1 MAQLKI
7 YQGKIILLLNRQE
20 LLIAELYRFFAGL
33 FPENR
38 EFWTDLCREELEHAE
53 WVEYLYKKTQTDSV
67 VFREEKLKS
76 YTVETFVKYLES
88 HLAKVKE
95 KAPTLEAAFS
105 LALGIERSLLVQK
118 VFDHFQS
125 SDREIDVLLKNL
137 QDRMRDHRKHIEQ
150 QAARYLSPVG
160 AGA

>member
-7 YQGKIILLLNRQE
+7 YQGKMILLLNRQE
-20 LLIAELYRFFAGL
+20 LLIAEIYRFFAGL

-38 EFWTDLCREELEHAE
+38 EFWTNLCREELEHAE

-67 VFREEKLKS
+67 IFREEKLKS

-95 KAPTLEAAFS
+95 QAPTLEAAFS
-105 LALGIERSLLVQK
+105 LALNIENSLLVQK

-125 SDREIDVLLKNL
+125 SDKEIAALLRGL
-137 QDRMRDHRKHIEQ
+137 QLRMKDHRKHIEQ

>member
-1 MAQLKI
+1 MAQLKL
-7 YQGKIILLLNRQE
+7 YQGKMILLFNRQE
-20 LLIAELYRFFAGL
+20 LLIAEMYRFFASL
-33 FPENR
+33 FPETR

-53 WVEYLYKKTQTDSV
+53 WIEYLYKKTQTDSV
-67 VFREEKLKS
+67 DFHEKKLRS
-76 YTVETFVKYLES
+76 YTVESFVKYLES
-88 HLAKVKE
+88 NLAKVKD

-105 LALGIERSLLVQK
+105 LALNIENSLLVQR

-125 SDREIDVLLKNL
+125 SDKEMAVLLKNL

-150 QAARYLSPVG
+150 QAARYLNPVG

>member
-1 MAQLKI
+1 MPQLKI

-33 FPENR
+33 FPETR

-53 WVEYLYKKTQTDSV
+53 WVEYLYKKTQTDPV

-76 YTVETFVKYLES
+76 YTVETFVKYLEG

-95 KAPTLEAAFS
+95 KAPTLKAAFS
-105 LALGIERSLLVQK
+105 LALNIESSLLVQK
-118 VFDHFQS
+118 VFDNFHS
-125 SDREIDVLLKNL
+125 SDKELSSLLLSL
-137 QDRMRDHRKHIEQ
+137 QGRMKEHRKHVEE
-150 QAARYLSPVG
+150 QAAFHLSAVG
-160 AGA
+160 TGA

>member
-1 MAQLKI
+1 MAQLKM

-20 LLIAELYRFFAGL
+20 LLIAEIYRFFAGL

-67 VFREEKLKS
+67 IFREEKLKS
-76 YTVETFVKYLES
+76 YTVETFVKYLEG
-88 HLAKVKE
+88 HLTKVKE
-95 KAPTLEAAFS
+95 QAPTLEAAFS
-105 LALGIERSLLVQK
+105 LALNIEKSLLVQK

-125 SDREIDVLLKNL
+125 SDKEIAALLREL
-137 QDRMRDHRKHIEQ
+137 QRRMKDHRKHIEQ
-150 QAARYLSPVG
+150 QAARYLSPVA

>member
-20 LLIAELYRFFAGL
+20 LLIAELYRFFASL

-76 YTVETFVKYLES
+76 YTVETYVKYLEG

-105 LALGIERSLLVQK
+105 LALNIEKSLLVQK

-125 SDREIDVLLKNL
+125 SDKEMAILLKNL

-150 QAARYLSPVG
+150 QAARYLNPVG

>member
-7 YQGKIILLLNRQE
+7 YQGKMILLLNRQE
-20 LLIAELYRFFAGL
+20 LLIAEIYRFFAGL

-38 EFWTDLCREELEHAE
+38 EFWTNLCREELEHAE

-67 VFREEKLKS
+67 IFREEKLKS
-76 YTVETFVKYLES
+76 YTVETFVKYLEG

-150 QAARYLSPVG
+150 HAARYLSPVG

>member
-20 LLIAELYRFFAGL
+20 LMIAEIYRFFAGL
-33 FPENR
+33 FPETR

-76 YTVETFVKYLES
+76 YTVETFVKYLEG

-105 LALGIERSLLVQK
+105 LALNIEKSLLVQK

-125 SDREIDVLLKNL
+125 SDKEIDVLLKNL

>member
-67 VFREEKLKS
+67 IFREEKLKS
-76 YTVETFVKYLES
+76 YTVETYVKYLEG

-105 LALGIERSLLVQK
+105 LALNIEKSLLVQK

-125 SDREIDVLLKNL
+125 SDKEMAVLLKNL

-150 QAARYLSPVG
+150 QAARYLNPVG

>member
-1 MAQLKI
+1 MAQLNR
-7 YQGKIILLLNRQE
+7 YQDKIILLLNRQE
-20 LLIAELYRFFAGL
+20 LLIAELYRFFSGL
-33 FPENR
+33 FPETR

-53 WVEYLYKKTQTDSV
+53 WIEYLYKKTQIDSV

-76 YTVETFVKYLES
+76 YTVETYVKYLEE

-105 LALGIERSLLVQK
+105 LALNIEKSLLVQK

-125 SDREIDVLLKNL
+125 SDKEIAILLKAL
-137 QDRMRDHRKHIEQ
+137 KDRMKDHRKNVEK
-150 QAARYLSPVG
+150 QAAFHMSFVG